1 MKNALIAVAITA
13 LMGGLV
19 IAPVTQQ
26 SAEAQVYSGLK
37 STSAPAGSEL
47 LTLVGHGGGGGHF
60 GGGHMGGGHFGGGHM
75 GGGHMGGGHMGGNHW
90 AGGGGRHWAAAAV
103 RTLLMEAVETGTAI
117 TEIRMATTIIGMA
130 MPTTGPTTTVITAIT
145 GTAVTTPTGM
155 EEPTPTIT
163 ATAIA
168 RGSAVRR

>member
-1 MKNALIAVAITA
+1 MKNALMAVAITA

-60 GGGHMGGGHFGGGHM
+60 GGGHMGGGHYGWRSYGRKSLGRWRRRPLGRRRDTRRSPSGGSIGS
-75 GGGHMGGGHMGGNHW
+75 
-90 AGGGGRHWAAAAV
+90 
-103 RTLLMEAVETGTAI
+103 ETNLEDRLHLGK
-117 TEIRMATTIIGMA
+117 ENSRLYRY
-130 MPTTGPTTTVITAIT
+130 PRLPW
-145 GTAVTTPTGM
+145 
-155 EEPTPTIT
+155 
-163 ATAIA
+163 
-168 RGSAVRR
+168 SRR